1 MESDDAKH
9 SDETD
14 EATNAVTVFDSDTEM
29 TAAPRSSSPF
39 NAVPPPNARPIR
51 IELPWM
57 SEEARSEYKTVHSQI
72 VERIR
77 SQAGY
82 GNDAV
87 YDVEFSD
94 CRIQQVRGNLHLAGR
109 S

>member
-1 MESDDAKH
+1 
-9 SDETD
+9 
-14 EATNAVTVFDSDTEM
+14 
-29 TAAPRSSSPF
+29 
-39 NAVPPPNARPIR
+39 
-51 IELPWM
+51 M